1 MSPGDAGAESRERPM
16 LAFADEFTIP
26 VLCHPMR
33 AREVRLV
40 DIAASFGLAAGVQ
53 AEKNMDRFA
62 PIGSVTFG
70 VQEPQIEFHM
80 LAVVRRERVAERR
93 FVQKRRCRLSHQ
105 ATIVARINL
114 VNRLLRLDALYA
126 RQGWRL

>member
-1 MSPGDAGAESRERPM
+1 MSAGDAVAASRKRPL
-16 LAFADEFTIP
+16 LAFPDQFAIT

-33 AREVRLV
+33 ARKVRLV
-40 DIAASFGLAAGVQ
+40 DIAASFGIAAGVQ
-53 AEKNMDRFA
+53 AEKNMDRFP
-62 PIGSVTFG
+62 PIGPVTFRI
-70 VQEPQIEFHM
+70 QEPQIEFHV

-93 FVQKRRCRLSHQ
+93 FVQKRRYRLSHQ

-114 VNRLLRLDALYA
+114 VNRLLRLDALIA

>member
-1 MSPGDAGAESRERPM
+1 
-16 LAFADEFTIP
+16 
-26 VLCHPMR
+26 MR

-70 VQEPQIEFHM
+70 VQEPQIELHM